1 MPADIC
7 TQKVQAVVF
16 QKDLYITLIA
26 RISPGKERTK
36 IAEEI
41 AQLSQ
46 QFSGQK
52 KVYIAI
58 GDEETIVANLWEKYR
73 DLSYLCRWGRKK
85 DKQICQEEELGISK
99 LWLSIDNIKKLEKY
113 REKTLGELERLD
125 RENGSE
131 YIRILKCY
139 LETNGN
145 IGEVATE
152 CFLHRNT
159 VSYHLKK
166 ISEITGK
173 ALNSTKDRS
182 DWYLAYQIDEF
193 LGLI

>member
-1 MPADIC
+1 M
-7 TQKVQAVVF
+7 QAVVF

-58 GDEETIVANLWEKYR
+58 GDDETIVANLWEKYR

-85 DKQICQEEELGISK
+85 GYGCRLTISK
-99 LWLSIDNIKKLEKY
+99 NWKNIVKK
-113 REKTLGELERLD
+113 RW
-125 RENGSE
+125 EN
-131 YIRILKCY
+131 
-139 LETNGN
+139 
-145 IGEVATE
+145 
-152 CFLHRNT
+152 
-159 VSYHLKK
+159 
-166 ISEITGK
+166 
-173 ALNSTKDRS
+173 
-182 DWYLAYQIDEF
+182 
-193 LGLI
+193 

>member
-1 MPADIC
+1 M
-7 TQKVQAVVF
+7 K
-16 QKDLYITLIA
+16 
-26 RISPGKERTK
+26 R
-36 IAEEI
+36 
-41 AQLSQ
+41 
-46 QFSGQK
+46 
-52 KVYIAI
+52 
-58 GDEETIVANLWEKYR
+58 
-73 DLSYLCRWGRKK
+73 RWGRKK